1 MTSLRSSDQ
10 FDDFRKE
17 RQRARSRQATAPKD
31 GHPPGYE
38 NKALK
43 ELEEVEK
50 REVLEHRLTREVHD
64 FFQTATA
71 QAAGIVERVARTAQE
86 ETGARVEQEM
96 EAFLMDALARM
107 NAFVVAALQ
116 QRRAPVA
123 EEEMEPRV
131 GRLVGQVLDDFRW
144 EGTAE
149 GADKHIGQDPF
160 ETDVEDVRR
169 EFRAQVPENKDAT
182 DESVPIE
189 QHLVAAVTDKES
201 ETADAPTEAPQ
212 EPVAV
217 EEEDVVEEP
226 TPAAKAKAAELER
239 FKSALKTLVKK
250 GTMTK
255 DEARAAWQ
263 TRLQTLSKKS

>member
-1 MTSLRSSDQ
+1 MTLRSSDQ

-17 RQRARSRQATAPKD
+17 RQRARARQASGPKE
-31 GHPPGYE
+31 GHPSGYE
-38 NKALK
+38 NQALK

-64 FFQTATA
+64 FFQTATR

-107 NAFVVAALQ
+107 NAFIVAALQ
-116 QRRAPVA
+116 QKTPVA
-123 EEEMEPRV
+123 EADMEPRV
-131 GRLVGQVLDDFRW
+131 ARLVGQTLDDFRW

-160 ETDVEDVRR
+160 ETDVEEVRR
-169 EFRAQVPENKDAT
+169 EFRAQVPENKDPAP
-182 DESVPIE
+182 ESVPIE
-189 QHLVAAVTDKES
+189 QHLVAAVTDKEP
-201 ETADAPTEAPQ
+201 EAADAPAEAPK
-212 EPVAV
+212 EPAAVA

-226 TPAAKAKAAELER
+226 TKAAKAQAAELER

-250 GTMTK
+250 GTMSK

-263 TRLQTLSKKS
+263 TRLQTLTKKS